1 MHADALMS
9 DRFSFLRS
17 QWSKAQA
24 GWSGLNHSGRL
35 YFGGWVV
42 VLVGL
47 ALIITLKA
55 NTLTDVVFMTG
66 MACCAMGIVVD
77 LYTWGAQRLNR
88 PLMKLV
94 YSVLG
99 IMATA
104 MAAGGSAWTISEATG
119 QDPSHFKTTIAFLT
133 PLSFVPLFGLAVT
146 LVGLI
151 ALPVLFLLAMGSL
164 AIQDKSV
171 TTWKLFAQMLGY
183 LFILLLGV
191 EAISSR
197 SPYDAL
203 VHPLAAH
210 AAFSLDMHSDPS
222 CAPLQGDRVIRLND
236 TLIIVARLTE
246 QGPRFLRKPC
256 PLTAEAG
263 ELPPPLVPRA
273 AKKP

>member
-1 MHADALMS
+1 M
-9 DRFSFLRS
+9 
-17 QWSKAQA
+17 
-24 GWSGLNHSGRL
+24 
-35 YFGGWVV
+35 
-42 VLVGL
+42 
-47 ALIITLKA
+47 IITLKA

-66 MACCAMGIVVD
+66 MACCAMGIAVD

-151 ALPVLFLLAMGSL
+151 AVPALFLLAMGSL
-164 AIQDKSV
+164 VIQDKSV

-183 LFILLLGV
+183 LFVLKPSHRAATTMRWCIRWQHTLLS
-191 EAISSR
+191 ASTCI
-197 SPYDAL
+197 PI
-203 VHPLAAH
+203 
-210 AAFSLDMHSDPS
+210 
-222 CAPLQGDRVIRLND
+222 Q
-236 TLIIVARLTE
+236 VAR
-246 QGPRFLRKPC
+246 RF
-256 PLTAEAG
+256 
-263 ELPPPLVPRA
+263 RA
-273 AKKP
+273 IA